1 MTDRRSAR
9 EILALV
15 ADDFAELP
23 HPVRESTPDGPLAWQ
38 GYDASRAR
46 AADRT
51 GESESVVCGTATVG
65 GTRAVLIAFEF
76 GFLGGS
82 LGERTGDRLESAY
95 TYARDHRLPVVPL
108 IATGGSRMQEGMIAL
123 TQLQRVARQS
133 ALTREAG
140 LPQIAVLRDP
150 TTGGGWATLGAGA
163 DVILALPGAQ
173 VGFAGSRVRPPD
185 ADPTAYTAE
194 AQVTAGAADAI
205 VEPGELRAT
214 LGSWLRLLTT
224 PWEGQPPVPAAPGLP
239 TPGRQDPT
247 PAADPADLPVPAHE
261 ATQHTP
267 TAREDTPPTLDATA
281 PPAAG
286 REAVEHASTNLP
298 TTGRESPSAAQGATD
313 LPVPAHEAT
322 QHTPTARENA
332 PTSGADDPP
341 SAERKAAPHTSIDL
355 PPTGQKGP
363 SPTHGTTDLPAPAH
377 EAVQHTSTAREDTPP
392 TLGATNTPAA
402 GRKAVE
408 HTSTN
413 LPTTGQKGPSPTHG
427 TTDLPAP
434 TARENAPTPGADN
447 PPPTERKAAPHASID
462 LPTTGQEGPSP
473 TLDATGPPAPPHEA
487 VPDTSAGPPVT
498 GWEAVQRARDPRRA
512 RAERYLDNY
521 FTHRLAISGDR
532 CGGTDAGMLCGFGE
546 RAGRAV
552 AFAAQAGTATRP
564 AGYRTAARLIRL
576 ADRLG
581 VPVLTLVDTPGA
593 ANDAEAEREGAG
605 AAIADLFGAVASARV
620 PVTTLLIGEGGS
632 GGALALAAPGNT
644 WATPDSYFSVI
655 APELATAILKRP
667 PAETER
673 TADQLRVRPE
683 DLAELGVIRTEAV

>member
-82 LGERTGDRLESAY
+82 LGQRTGDRLESAY
-95 TYARDHRLPVVPL
+95 TYAREHRLPVVPL

-140 LPQIAVLRDP
+140 LAQIAVLRDP

-163 DVILALPGAQ
+163 DVILALPRAQ

-194 AQVTAGAADAI
+194 AQVAAGAADAI
-205 VEPGELRAT
+205 VEPGKLRET

-224 PWEGQPPVPAAPGLP
+224 PWEGQAPVPAALGRSGLP
-239 TPGRQDPT
+239 TARREDPALAADADGPAPTTHRARSAPHAKGTPPPPGPEAATPT
-247 PAADPADLPVPAHE
+247 PDATDPPASTHEAAQHTPTARENAPTPGADDPPPTERKAAPHTSTDLPTTGQKGPSPTLGPADLPVPAHE
-261 ATQHTP
+261 TVPHTP
-267 TAREDTPPTLDATA
+267 AAREDTPPALGATN
-281 PPAAG
+281 PPVAG
-286 REAVEHASTNLP
+286 RKAVQHASTNLP
-298 TTGRESPSAAQGATD
+298 TTGRESPSPTLNPAD
-313 LPVPAHEAT
+313 LPVPAHETA
-322 QHTPTARENA
+322 QHTLA
-332 PTSGADDPP
+332 
-341 SAERKAAPHTSIDL
+341 
-355 PPTGQKGP
+355 
-363 SPTHGTTDLPAPAH
+363 
-377 EAVQHTSTAREDTPP
+377 AREDTP
-392 TLGATNTPAA
+392 
-402 GRKAVE
+402 
-408 HTSTN
+408 
-413 LPTTGQKGPSPTHG
+413 
-427 TTDLPAP
+427 
-434 TARENAPTPGADN
+434 TPGAGD
-447 PPPTERKAAPHASID
+447 PPPTERKAAPHTSAG

-473 TLDATGPPAPPHEA
+473 ALDATGPPAPAHET
-487 VPDTSAGPPVT
+487 VPDTSAGPPAT
-498 GWEAVQRARDPRRA
+498 GWEAVQRARDPQRP
-512 RAERYLDNY
+512 RAERYLDSY

-532 CGGTDAGMLCGFGE
+532 CGGVDAGMLCGFGE

-655 APELATAILKRP
+655 APELATAILKRA

-683 DLAELGVIRTEAV
+683 DLAELGVIRTRPV